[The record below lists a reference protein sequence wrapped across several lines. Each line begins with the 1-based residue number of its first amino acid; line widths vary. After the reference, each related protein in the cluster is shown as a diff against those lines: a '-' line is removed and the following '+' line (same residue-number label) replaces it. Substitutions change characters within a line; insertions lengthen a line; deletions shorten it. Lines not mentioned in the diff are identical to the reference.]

1 MAPEITYD
9 PKLDVVHV
17 KYSGTL
23 NNETGMAIAKKAVS
37 VSAQQ
42 KCDKILFDY
51 RKTDF
56 KESTLG
62 IYQNPKIAVKEGIPR
77 SVKIAVVYST
87 DETLHLFWET
97 VTINSGYIAKCFK
110 TEDKAI
116 TWLKE

>member
-9 PKLDVVHV
+9 PKSKVVYV
-17 KYSGTL
+17 KYSGLL

-37 VSAQQ
+37 VSSQQ

-51 RKTDF
+51 RATDF

-62 IYQNPKIAVKEGIPR
+62 IYQYPNIVIKEGISR
-77 SVKIAVVYST
+77 SIKIAVVYSA

-97 VTINSGYIAKCFK
+97 VTINSGYCSKCFK
-110 TEDKAI
+110 DEEKALS
-116 TWLKE
+116 WLNQ